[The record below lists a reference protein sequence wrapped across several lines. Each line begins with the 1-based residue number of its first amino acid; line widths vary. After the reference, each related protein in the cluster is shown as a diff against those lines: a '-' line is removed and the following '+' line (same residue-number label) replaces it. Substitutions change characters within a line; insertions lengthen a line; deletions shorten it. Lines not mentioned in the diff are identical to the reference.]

1 MNSPLKLSSKAKT
14 RPHIAILGFS
24 LECNRRAPVTDKKAF
39 TDALYLDADGI
50 HRELERD
57 RSGLPGTLQGFC
69 MEMNKTRDWTPVPIL
84 LAEAPPGGP
93 VDHAFFQEMLA
104 VMRSGLQTAANI
116 DGGYLCEH
124 GAGLSTELDDADG
137 EVFAMVRSVVG
148 PDVPIVS
155 TLDLH
160 GHVTPRML
168 QSVDVMIAYLTNPH
182 VDQLERGAE
191 AAKVMD
197 MMLAGM
203 KTQAHLVKVP
213 MISPAV
219 SLLTS
224 AGPYSELIE
233 YGQSLVQA
241 PIINI
246 SILAGF
252 APADAATN
260 GMSIVVTT
268 DATGD
273 SDGHLARSTA
283 RHLAERAWSDRHR
296 YTTQL
301 TSIDEA
307 INLAKEVIN
316 DDQRPAIIL
325 ADVADNP
332 GGGGRGNTLFI
343 LKRMLQEELRSTTIG
358 LLIDPGL
365 AAKAHEK
372 GVGATFIA
380 TFNRHDSGPFSETY
394 SATAQVL
401 KLNQGSCLGR
411 RGVYA
416 GRRINLGL
424 CALLLIEGI
433 QIIIA
438 SARHQCAEPVFLER
452 MGIDLSSLRVLVVKS
467 RGHFRAGFDEYF
479 APEHIIEVDAPGLTT
494 PVISQLGLTRVTRPI
509 YPLDPQME
517 WLVPD

>member
-1 MNSPLKLSSKAKT
+1 MNSPQKPSSNT
-14 RPHIAILGFS
+14 SYRPHIALLGFS
-24 LECNRRAPVTDKKAF
+24 LECNRRAPVTDRKAF

-69 MEMNKTRDWTPVPIL
+69 KEMDTTGAWTPVPIV

-93 VDHAFFQEMLA
+93 ADHSFFQEMLA
-104 VMRSGLQTAANI
+104 SMRTGLETAARI
-116 DGGYLCEH
+116 DGVYLCEH
-124 GAGLSTELDDADG
+124 GAGLSSELDDADG

-148 PDVPIVS
+148 PDVPIIS

-160 GHVTPRML
+160 GHVTPRMQ

-191 AAKVMD
+191 AAQVMN

-203 KTQAHLVKVP
+203 KTHGYLVKVP

-224 AGPYSELIE
+224 IGPYSELIN

-252 APADAATN
+252 APADASTN

-268 DATGD
+268 DASGD
-273 SDGHLARSTA
+273 TDGHLARSTA
-283 RHLAERAWSDRHR
+283 RHLAEQAWSDRHR
-296 YTTQL
+296 YATQL
-301 TSIDEA
+301 TSIDQA
-307 INLAKEVIN
+307 IKLAKEVIN

-332 GGGGRGNTLFI
+332 GGGGRGNTLFL
-343 LKRMLQEELRSTTIG
+343 LKRMLEEGIRSGTMG
-358 LLIDPGL
+358 LLIDPAL
-365 AAKAHEK
+365 ATEAHEK
-372 GVGATFIA
+372 GVGTTFRA
-380 TFNRHDSGPFSETY
+380 TFNRYDPTPFSETY
-394 SATAQVL
+394 SATVKVL
-401 KLNQGSCLGR
+401 KLNKGSCLGR

-424 CALLLIEGI
+424 CALLSVEGL

-452 MGIDLSSLRVLVVKS
+452 MGVDLSCLRVLVVKS

-479 APEHIIEVDAPGLTT
+479 DPEQIIEVDAPGLTT
-494 PVISQLGLTRVTRPI
+494 PVISQLGLTRVVRPI
-509 YPLDPQME
+509 YPLDPQMQ
-517 WLVPD
+517 WLVPE

>member
-1 MNSPLKLSSKAKT
+1 MSAPPKSST
-14 RPHIAILGFS
+14 PEGSQPHIALLGFS
-24 LECNRRAPVTDKKAF
+24 LECNRRAPITDRKAF
-39 TDALYLDADGI
+39 TDALYLDAAGI
-50 HRELERD
+50 QRELERD
-57 RSGLPGTLQGFC
+57 GSGLPATLQGFC
-69 MEMNKTRDWTPVPIL
+69 NAMDETRNWIPVPIL

-93 VDHAFFQEMLA
+93 VEHAFFQEMLA
-104 VMRSGLQTAANI
+104 AMRSGLERAASI
-116 DGGYLCEH
+116 DGVYLCEH

-148 PDVPIVS
+148 PDVPIIS

-160 GHVTPRML
+160 GHVTPRMQ

-191 AAKVMD
+191 AANVMNL
-197 MMLAGM
+197 MLAGM
-203 KTQAHLVKVP
+203 KTQGHLVKVP

-224 AGPYSELIE
+224 HGPYSELIK
-233 YGQSLVQA
+233 YGQSLVHT
-241 PIINI
+241 PVINI

-268 DATGD
+268 DASGD
-273 SDGHLARSTA
+273 SDGNLARSTA
-283 RHLAERAWSDRHR
+283 RHLAGRAWSDRHR

-301 TSIDEA
+301 TSLDEA

-332 GGGGRGNTLFI
+332 GGGGRGNTLYI
-343 LKRMLQEELRSTTIG
+343 LKRMLQEKISSGTLG
-358 LLIDPGL
+358 LLIDPAL
-365 AAKAHEK
+365 AAEAHEQGT
-372 GVGATFIA
+372 GVTFRTTI
-380 TFNRHDSGPFSETY
+380 NRHDSTPFSAPY
-394 SATAQVL
+394 SVTAQVV
-401 KLNQGSCLGR
+401 KLNKGSCVGR

-424 CALLLIEGI
+424 CALLLVEGL
-433 QIIIA
+433 QIIVA

-452 MGIDLSSLRVLVVKS
+452 MGIDVSSLRVLVVKS

-479 APEHIIEVDAPGLTT
+479 QAEQIFEVDAPGLTT

-509 YPLDPQME
+509 YPLDPQMD